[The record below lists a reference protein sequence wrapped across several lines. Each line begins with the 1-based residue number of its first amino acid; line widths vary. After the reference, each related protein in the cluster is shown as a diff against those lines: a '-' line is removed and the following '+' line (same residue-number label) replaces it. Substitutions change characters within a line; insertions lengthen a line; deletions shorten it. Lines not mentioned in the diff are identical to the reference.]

1 MSDDS
6 RNSRVRGK
14 VQYIAPNCAFVW
26 PASWFG
32 TPVNNWFPVHAE
44 KTCLKRGNKLYCLI
58 RPQEIPTKPVVSS
71 APTPTI
77 VRPGSLPLHL
87 SNDALH
93 PTLPSPTSVITQ
105 APPSNRQLR

>member
-1 MSDDS
+1 MQ
-6 RNSRVRGK
+6 NKHV
-14 VQYIAPNCAFVW
+14 
-26 PASWFG
+26 
-32 TPVNNWFPVHAE
+32 
-44 KTCLKRGNKLYCLI
+44 LKRGNKLHCLI
-58 RPQEIPTKPVVSS
+58 HQQEIPTKPVVSS